1 MSVNTK
7 NYQPIQAITVKAKE
21 DLAPFRFVSHL
32 GSLCIDASRALG
44 ATETDWINGEFA
56 SVVTLGT
63 MPIETTTTINA
74 GVDVTSA
81 ASGKARAATGLEPV
95 NGRTLDSCT
104 GAGFVR
110 IKLVP

>member
-1 MSVNTK
+1 MAVNNK
-7 NYQPIQAITVKAKE
+7 NYQPILALTVKAIE

-32 GSLCIDASRALG
+32 GSLCADASRALG
-44 ATETDWINGEFA
+44 VTETDWVNGEFA
-56 SVVTLGT
+56 SVVSLGT

-81 ASGKARAATGLEPV
+81 LLGKARAATGSEPV

-104 GAGFVR
+104 GAGFVK